1 MDQEPITIDVEGR
14 SITAPPDRS
23 IIEAVW
29 EAGYAH
35 VQGVGCLG
43 GVCGS
48 CRAII
53 RRADSTE
60 VKMVL
65 ACETLIEAGMQ
76 VTFVPFLE
84 RLSDHPYQL
93 DNFKD
98 TWRLVSQVNQTFPEA
113 AHCRHCGGCNSTCPK
128 GIEVERGVNLAVE
141 GQLGPAGDLFETCIM
156 CNLCSH
162 ICPEFIDPNHLG
174 LLVRR
179 VVPALVVRPFNLM
192 QRLTQLERGELYF
205 DYEAPDASTKER
217 DPND

>member
-1 MDQEPITIDVEGR
+1 
-14 SITAPPDRS
+14 
-23 IIEAVW
+23 
-29 EAGYAH
+29 
-35 VQGVGCLG
+35 
-43 GVCGS
+43 
-48 CRAII
+48 
-53 RRADSTE
+53 
-60 VKMVL
+60 MVL

-179 VVPALVVRPFNLM
+179 VIPALVVRPFNLM
-192 QRLTQLERGELYF
+192 QRLHQLERGELYF
-205 DYEAPDASTKER
+205 DYEAVGASPEGSNA
-217 DPND
+217 ND